1 MSTRAPAAD
10 AEARAA
16 RHRLFLALRPDAA
29 TAERIADLAVRLA
42 REQGLQPA
50 PPATARLHVTM
61 NYFGVFAGVP
71 EGLAEAVHAAAT
83 GLATAPIDVVLDR
96 VASFDGHRGA
106 RPWVMLP
113 SAASTDA
120 LRQLYAAL
128 ATRLRAHGVEDGTG
142 RRAFTPHLTL
152 RRVAAP
158 LPPQAVA
165 TIAWQADAVLLV
177 DSRVGRS
184 EHVVLGR
191 WPLVPG

>member
-1 MSTRAPAAD
+1 MSTHVPAAD
-10 AEARAA
+10 AGARAA

-29 TAERIADLAVRLA
+29 TAERIADFAVRLG

-61 NYFGVFAGVP
+61 NYFGVFAGIP
-71 EGLAEAVHAAAT
+71 AGLAEAVHAAAT
-83 GLATAPIDVVLDR
+83 GLAIAPIDVVLDR
-96 VASFDGHRGA
+96 VAGFDGHCGV

-113 SAASTDA
+113 SAASAEA
-120 LRQLYAAL
+120 LRQLYGAL
-128 ATRLRAHGVEDGTG
+128 ATRLRAHGVEGGTG

-152 RRVAAP
+152 RRAAAP
-158 LPPQAVA
+158 LPSQAV
-165 TIAWQADAVLLV
+165 TPIAWQADAILLV
-177 DSRVGRS
+177 DSRLGRG